1 MQELLKSEALKAG
14 IFSSKKP
21 KKRLVD
27 YFAVFERDLDGKVT
41 CEAFPSKQTD
51 SNHGE
56 FPGAHVVGMFCFP
69 LMEQCK
75 HIEINS
81 FVLTS
86 TDYSHT
92 YGAVLRFPLKTKKV
106 ESGGSADEPS
116 NSVGE
121 QALCIL
127 SHYPFFQL
135 FEEILETLH
144 SIFLN
149 ATKESMSK
157 IPPLERYL
165 TYLIYEVP
173 VPSRGEQLMLQLTIA
188 KPPTFQTRFPV
199 KNIPEVD
206 YGSFRLLFEYLGVEN
221 VVRVVEAILMEQRI
235 VLMSEKIRI
244 LAPIGEAL
252 LALIFPLQWQ
262 LIYIPMLPSY
272 MTLSLKSPVNYIVGL
287 HTSNVVNSEEDLELP
302 AAVVVHLD
310 QNKVINP
317 LMCEV
322 PITTEECIDEIP
334 KFPSKLR
341 EGLINAL
348 NECVPKDISPSN
360 NTASSP
366 EISGG
371 ENVGAPNKN
380 DGPSKQT
387 IQLSTMRWVS
397 RVQASFLNVFLKLF
411 SSYKRYS
418 RTPQSLRGGNNDS
431 ETQTKLSQ
439 TNNIEFNTN
448 GFLQS
453 RMYLWRQFLSAM
465 VQTQAF
471 QEFLQ
476 AASRGDP
483 QINEFDRYLE
493 LDKANIHMGK
503 SSKDINKLLFVP
515 IVDDTKLILLKCAE
529 VDHTPVIGADMRDS
543 FLKRRDRIFEEGR
556 FPNPKSD
563 MAFPPRENFQVTR
576 LLEGKELFPG
586 GGEIIDESPMVQVNA
601 SQHKRGRHTRE
612 VSRLIVQKSLMRV
625 ETTESSNES
634 GFHADDESI
643 ILSPSVYKSM
653 GKETDG
659 EIMANI
665 AKSRQLKV
673 NISTS
678 SDGNSGSSNAAV
690 ASKAL
695 ERYQSGLNISSSR
708 AKHRRLATTPSQF
721 TPGAFKRNTSSHQ
734 ESQLS
739 ITIIVYC
746 IQPVNPQAHGI
757 VSNDVDNAGPAASW

>member
-1 MQELLKSEALKAG
+1 
-14 IFSSKKP
+14 
-21 KKRLVD
+21 
-27 YFAVFERDLDGKVT
+27 
-41 CEAFPSKQTD
+41 
-51 SNHGE
+51 
-56 FPGAHVVGMFCFP
+56 
-69 LMEQCK
+69 
-75 HIEINS
+75 
-81 FVLTS
+81 
-86 TDYSHT
+86 
-92 YGAVLRFPLKTKKV
+92 
-106 ESGGSADEPS
+106 
-116 NSVGE
+116 
-121 QALCIL
+121 
-127 SHYPFFQL
+127 
-135 FEEILETLH
+135 
-144 SIFLN
+144 
-149 ATKESMSK
+149 
-157 IPPLERYL
+157 
-165 TYLIYEVP
+165 
-173 VPSRGEQLMLQLTIA
+173 
-188 KPPTFQTRFPV
+188 
-199 KNIPEVD
+199 
-206 YGSFRLLFEYLGVEN
+206 
-221 VVRVVEAILMEQRI
+221 
-235 VLMSEKIRI
+235 
-244 LAPIGEAL
+244 
-252 LALIFPLQWQ
+252 
-262 LIYIPMLPSY
+262 MLPSY
-272 MTLSLKSPVNYIVGL
+272 MTLSLKSPVNYVVGL

-341 EGLINAL
+341 DSLINAL

-418 RTPQSLRGGNNDS
+418 RTSQSLRGGNNDS

-503 SSKDINKLLFVP
+503 SSKDINELLFVP

-543 FLKRRDRIFEEGR
+543 FLKRRGRIFEEGR

-576 LLEGKELFPG
+576 LLEGKEL
-586 GGEIIDESPMVQVNA
+586 SPV
-601 SQHKRGRHTRE
+601 E
-612 VSRLIVQKSLMRV
+612 ERLLM
-625 ETTESSNES
+625 N
-634 GFHADDESI
+634 
-643 ILSPSVYKSM
+643 LQWYK
-653 GKETDG
+653 
-659 EIMANI
+659 
-665 AKSRQLKV
+665 
-673 NISTS
+673 
-678 SDGNSGSSNAAV
+678 
-690 ASKAL
+690 
-695 ERYQSGLNISSSR
+695 
-708 AKHRRLATTPSQF
+708 
-721 TPGAFKRNTSSHQ
+721 
-734 ESQLS
+734 
-739 ITIIVYC
+739 
-746 IQPVNPQAHGI
+746 
-757 VSNDVDNAGPAASW
+757 